1 MTDWGIIL
9 ERREELQTGK
19 IKREGRMTGCVQI
32 KRRQPKRPSWWK
44 RQQQHSKVIF
54 LLTTCFFL
62 WAGPGL
68 GGRSGS
74 AMCRVTPPSCPW
86 HDKHT
91 LSLTHT
97 YISCSWQKTRLK
109 QKKTLQ
115 SNSLIS
121 APKQNEAPWNNERAE
136 RRRCRNA
143 DRNETVIRSYHF
155 LITQRV
161 CAGAGDGV
169 ENRRL
174 FCILIRRLIHT
185 LYCYSF
191 DYNRPACLP
200 APLSAFTEPHAAHE
214 TSVTPLPPL
223 KLINQQFSQFL

>member
-1 MTDWGIIL
+1 MCTNKKKTAKEAKLMKKTTATQKSYFSPHNLLFPVSWPWAWWQEWVSHVQSDPPIL
-9 ERREELQTGK
+9 SLAWQTHTFSHAH
-19 IKREGRMTGCVQI
+19 IYI
-32 KRRQPKRPSWWK
+32 L
-44 RQQQHSKVIF
+44 
-54 LLTTCFFL
+54 LLT
-62 WAGPGL
+62 
-68 GGRSGS
+68 
-74 AMCRVTPPSCPW
+74 
-86 HDKHT
+86 
-91 LSLTHT
+91 
-97 YISCSWQKTRLK
+97 KTRLK

>member
-1 MTDWGIIL
+1 
-9 ERREELQTGK
+9 
-19 IKREGRMTGCVQI
+19 
-32 KRRQPKRPSWWK
+32 
-44 RQQQHSKVIF
+44 
-54 LLTTCFFL
+54 
-62 WAGPGL
+62 
-68 GGRSGS
+68 
-74 AMCRVTPPSCPW
+74 MCRVTPPSCPW

-97 YISCSWQKTRLK
+97 HIYHALDKNPLKTE
-109 QKKTLQ
+109 KTLQ

-121 APKQNEAPWNNERAE
+121 APKQNEAPRNNERAE

-161 CAGAGDGV
+161 RAGAGDGV

-191 DYNRPACLP
+191 D
-200 APLSAFTEPHAAHE
+200 
-214 TSVTPLPPL
+214 
-223 KLINQQFSQFL
+223 

>member
-32 KRRQPKRPSWWK
+32 KRRQPKRPSWCK

-54 LLTTCFFL
+54 LLKPAFSCEL
-62 WAGPGL
+62 ALGLVAGVGQPC
-68 GGRSGS
+68 
-74 AMCRVTPPSCPW
+74 AEWPPI
-86 HDKHT
+86 
-91 LSLTHT
+91 LSLAWQTHT
-97 YISCSWQKTRLK
+97 FSHAHIYILLLTKTRLK

-185 LYCYSF
+185 RFIVILLTTRDQHASQRCWALSQ
-191 DYNRPACLP
+191 NRTL
-200 APLSAFTEPHAAHE
+200 LMKH
-214 TSVTPLPPL
+214 
-223 KLINQQFSQFL
+223 Q

>member
-1 MTDWGIIL
+1 MCTNKKKTAKEAKLMKKTTATQQSYFSPHNLLFPVSWPWAWWQEWVSHVQSDPPIL
-9 ERREELQTGK
+9 SLAWQTHTFSHTH
-19 IKREGRMTGCVQI
+19 IYI
-32 KRRQPKRPSWWK
+32 L
-44 RQQQHSKVIF
+44 
-54 LLTTCFFL
+54 LLT
-62 WAGPGL
+62 
-68 GGRSGS
+68 
-74 AMCRVTPPSCPW
+74 
-86 HDKHT
+86 
-91 LSLTHT
+91 
-97 YISCSWQKTRLK
+97 KTRLK